1 MSLKQFSMCK
11 NNKQALCLWR
21 DIEMNEENMN
31 NITFK
36 DYQSPYGFTNFVHF
50 SILYKNRN
58 LADYRE
64 KYSDWE
70 IKKNENNDDYDAYIE
85 NLRDKTRTSKV
96 HYYIWLLLATLFTIT
111 VIRQIKK

>member
-64 KYSDWE
+64 KYF
-70 IKKNENNDDYDAYIE
+70 KKTG
-85 NLRDKTRTSKV
+85 KPWQK
-96 HYYIWLLLATLFTIT
+96 ATIQDIYKAELVWGF
-111 VIRQIKK
+111 